1 MKVALERI
9 NQDYLFKVANS
20 NGHSVLLD
28 NKSKKDGEV
37 AGISPMELLLMGL
50 AGCSSIDVV
59 AILNKQKLNPT
70 SLKMEVEGERNE
82 TEIPSLFNKINVKV
96 IVEGEISPEKIRR
109 AVQLS
114 FDKYCSVSK
123 TLEHTAEINYLIFLN
138 GKKI

>member
-9 NQDYLFKVANS
+9 NQDYLFKVTNS

-28 NKSKKDGEV
+28 NKSKKEGEV

-96 IVEGEISPEKIRR
+96 IVEGKISPEKIRR

>member
-28 NKSKKDGEV
+28 NKSKKEGEV

-96 IVEGEISPEKIRR
+96 IVDGKISPEKIRR

>member
-9 NQDYLFKVANS
+9 NQDYLFKVTNS

-28 NKSKKDGEV
+28 NKSKKEGEV